1 MPAEFPRPPCGTTPA
16 KRKETN
22 MSPWSNLSRR
32 SSSFTIIGGAVDMKG
47 HNITI
52 EDGVTIN
59 YLVNAIQAVTE
70 KSMAAFKGDA

>member
-1 MPAEFPRPPCGTTPA
+1 MPAEFPQPPCGAPPA
-16 KRKETN
+16 NRKETN
-22 MSPWSNLSRR
+22 LPPWSKLSRR

>member
-1 MPAEFPRPPCGTTPA
+1 
-16 KRKETN
+16 
-22 MSPWSNLSRR
+22 
-32 SSSFTIIGGAVDMKG
+32 MKG

-70 KSMAAFKGDA
+70 KSMAAFEWGLEHPIGCVSP